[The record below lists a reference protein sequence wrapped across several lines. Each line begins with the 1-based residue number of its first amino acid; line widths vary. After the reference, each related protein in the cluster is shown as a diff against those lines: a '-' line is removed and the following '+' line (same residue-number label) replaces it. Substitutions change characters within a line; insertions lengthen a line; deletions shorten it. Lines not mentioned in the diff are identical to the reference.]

1 MVEEINANRFLEH
14 GEHNGNLYGT
24 HLDSIRDVIKQG
36 NDRCTLHT
44 QSITTKNR
52 ADRSFQFEFSGKMC
66 VLDCSPN
73 ALKMLHNSTE
83 FMPYVVFIGAPGMET
98 LKQLYAERR
107 VTGGSQRN
115 LAVNIFFTFVWLVS
129 PTQHPKSIVSL
140 DFSLIAKAQFDIVL
154 DVPEPLNR

>member
-1 MVEEINANRFLEH
+1 
-14 GEHNGNLYGT
+14 
-24 HLDSIRDVIKQG
+24 
-36 NDRCTLHT
+36 
-44 QSITTKNR
+44 
-52 ADRSFQFEFSGKMC
+52 MC

-115 LAVNIFFTFVWLVS
+115 LAVNIFSTSVWLAY

-140 DFSLIAKAQFDIVL
+140 GFSLIAKAQFDIVL